1 VTTTTTLFLLV
12 LILAADQAPPATASR
27 RLSARLPPARQ
38 AVLLLL
44 RPSCCKGD
52 YCQECLVDSF
62 GSCVGHALVFC
73 LNPSSL
79 VACIAE
85 KIIVNKRD

>member
-1 VTTTTTLFLLV
+1 
-12 LILAADQAPPATASR
+12 
-27 RLSARLPPARQ
+27 
-38 AVLLLL
+38 VLLLL
-44 RPSCCKGD
+44 RPSCYKGD
-52 YCQECLVDSF
+52 CLQECLVDSF

-85 KIIVNKRD
+85 NIIVNKRD